1 MDILMFPTGLLFES
15 VCWGGEMDQQ
25 LGALAARPENP
36 WFHWYNPH
44 VGSQPSVTPVLGNL
58 HMCFT
63 LTSISDHS

>member
-1 MDILMFPTGLLFES
+1 
-15 VCWGGEMDQQ
+15 MDQQ